1 MTNFTATAR
10 RDARA
15 ADALLRCTIVTLTL
29 VTAAVHASLGGP
41 LFTANA
47 IGYAVLA
54 VLMVVPGPFGHIRM
68 LVRLALIAFTTAT
81 VGGWLLFGARF
92 PLAYVDKAV
101 EVALVMAVGFELWYV
116 DGGPAGITRRARD
129 AMQALLRAPR

>member
-15 ADALLRCTIVTLTL
+15 AEALLRSTIVLLTV

-54 VLMVVPGPFGHIRM
+54 VLMVVPGPLGHIRM

-81 VGGWLLFGARF
+81 IGGWFLFGARF

-101 EVALVMAVGFELWYV
+101 EVALVMLVGFELWYV
-116 DGGPAGITRRARD
+116 DGGPAGIARQTRVAL
-129 AMQALLRAPR
+129 QALLRAAR

>member
-1 MTNFTATAR
+1 MTNITATAR
-10 RDARA
+10 RDSRTAE
-15 ADALLRCTIVTLTL
+15 ALLRSTIVLLTL

-54 VLMVVPGPFGHIRM
+54 VLMVVPGPLGHIRAF
-68 LVRLALIAFTTAT
+68 VRLALIAFTTAT
-81 VGGWLLFGARF
+81 IGGWLLFGARF

-116 DGGPAGITRRARD
+116 DGGPAGITRQARG
-129 AMQALLRAPR
+129 AMQAVLRAVR

>member
-1 MTNFTATAR
+1 MTNITATAR
-10 RDARA
+10 RDSRSAEA
-15 ADALLRCTIVTLTL
+15 VLRSTIVLLTL
-29 VTAAVHASLGGP
+29 VTAAVHASLGGA

-54 VLMVVPGPFGHIRM
+54 VFMVLPGPLGHARA

-81 VGGWLLFGARF
+81 IGGWILFGVRF

-101 EVALVMAVGFELWYV
+101 EVALVMLVGFELWYV
-116 DGGPAGITRRARD
+116 DGGPAGIARH
-129 AMQALLRAPR
+129 ARGALQALLRAAR